1 MRGHLLI
8 VEDDAAL
15 NFALETHFSEL
26 GYRVTGALTMA
37 DAWKQFASVAPDV
50 VLLDQKLPDGT
61 GLELLGRLLEREPGL
76 PVIIITGAHDLE
88 LAIQAIQA
96 GAYDFIYKPIQIKE
110 LSHVLNR
117 ALEHRRLA
125 RQAVAL
131 RTSMEKP
138 GTLGEMIGKS
148 RAMLEISKEI
158 ALVARSDARVLI
170 TGESG
175 TGKELVARAIH
186 SHSDREGP
194 FLAVNCAAI
203 VDTLLESE
211 MFGHEKGAFTDA
223 VSRRLG
229 KFELAAEGTLFLDEI
244 GELAAPLQAK
254 LLRVLQEGV
263 FERVGGTQQIT
274 TQARVIAATNRDL
287 AADVKVGH
295 FRGDLL
301 YRLNVILI
309 HIPPLRERRD
319 DIPLLVAGLMDRLSR
334 TLHCSPLRITEAA
347 MNLLLEYDWPGNVR
361 ELENV
366 LTQAL
371 VRTRGTLLTPDL
383 LALQGGTQAV
393 IPAAAVNDSFRD
405 PTGRLLSLD
414 QLEAV
419 HIQRA
424 LDETDGHKG
433 RTCEILG
440 ISRPALERKIDKYGL
455 HLPHD
460 RVL

>member
-15 NFALETHFSEL
+15 NFSLETLFSEL
-26 GYRVTGALTMA
+26 SYRVSSALTVA
-37 DAWKQFASVAPDV
+37 DAWKLFASVAPDV

-61 GLELLGRLLEREPGL
+61 GVELLERLLEREPGL
-76 PVIIITGAHDLE
+76 PVVIMTGAHDLE

-96 GAYDFIYKPIQIKE
+96 GAYDFIYKPIQTKE

-125 RQAVAL
+125 RKVTAL
-131 RTSMEKP
+131 RTSVEKP
-138 GTLGEMIGKS
+138 GTLGEMIGQS

-158 ALVARSDARVLI
+158 ALVARSEARVLI

-186 SHSDREGP
+186 SHSGREGP

-211 MFGHEKGAFTDA
+211 MFGHEKGAFTGA
-223 VSRRLG
+223 VSRKLG
-229 KFELAAEGTLFLDEI
+229 KFELATDGTLFLDEV

-274 TQARVIAATNRDL
+274 TQARVITATNRDL
-287 AADVKVGH
+287 AADVKAGH

-301 YRLNVILI
+301 YRLNVIPI
-309 HIPPLRERRD
+309 HILPLRERRE
-319 DIPLLVAGLMDRLSR
+319 DIPLLVAGLMERLAR
-334 TLHCSPLRITEAA
+334 TLHRPPLRITEAA
-347 MNLLLEYDWPGNVR
+347 MSLLLEYDWPGNVR

-371 VRTRGTLLTPDL
+371 VRTRGTFLTPDL
-383 LALQGGTQAV
+383 LALRGNTQAA
-393 IPAAAVNDSFRD
+393 IPATTASDPFRD

-414 QLEAV
+414 ELEAV
-419 HIQRA
+419 HIQRV
-424 LDETDGHKG
+424 LDETGGHKG
-433 RTCEILG
+433 QTCEILG

-455 HLPHD
+455 RLPRD
-460 RVL
+460 KVL

>member
-1 MRGHLLI
+1 MTGHLLI

-15 NFALETHFSEL
+15 NFTLEAHFSDS
-26 GYRVTGALTMA
+26 GYRVSSALTVA
-37 DAWKQFASVAPDV
+37 EAWTQVARVAPDL
-50 VLLDQKLPDGT
+50 VLLAHKLPDGT
-61 GLELLGRLLEREPGL
+61 GLELLGRLLEREPDL
-76 PVIIITGAHDLE
+76 PVIIMTGAHDLE

-110 LSHVLNR
+110 LSRVLNR

-125 RQAVAL
+125 RKAVAL
-131 RTSMEKP
+131 RTNMEKP

-334 TLHCSPLRITEAA
+334 TLHYSPLRITEAA

-371 VRTRGTLLTPDL
+371 VCSRGPLPTPDL
-383 LALQGGTQAV
+383 LALRGSTQAV

-419 HIQRA
+419 HIQRT
-424 LDETDGHKG
+424 LDETGGHKG

-440 ISRPALERKIDKYGL
+440 ISRPALERKIDKYDL